1 MPELPD
7 LLHIQRHLQRHILN
21 RRITHV
27 TLRQPVVLR
36 NAVGDP
42 IEDALK
48 DFSISAVDVHGPFL
62 RFAFGSALELIFNL
76 MLAGRIQHQQKQEHP
91 LGHQCLSL
99 RLDDGSYLNFADE
112 QKMMKIYLVHPGS
125 YSVIPGY
132 TTLGIDIRSPVFTEQ
147 AFRELAVHHVRKQ
160 VRVFLNT
167 NTIFNSIGNA
177 YADEILFEAR
187 LHPKTL
193 VASLSDE
200 DLGRLFLAIA
210 TVMEWGIARVA
221 AAGEPIHVKV
231 REHMKVRNRLGLP
244 CPRCS
249 TKIRREG
256 VRGYDVFFCPQCQPP
271 RRKTFIDWQKIPPTD
286 H

>member
-7 LLHIQRHLQRHILN
+7 LLYIQRHLQRHVLN

-27 TLRQPVVLR
+27 TLRQSVVLR
-36 NAVGDP
+36 NDVGDP
-42 IEDALK
+42 LEEALK
-48 DFSISAVDVHGPFL
+48 DFSITAVDVHGPFL
-62 RFAFGSALELIFNL
+62 RFAFGGALELILHL

-112 QKMMKIYLVHPGS
+112 QKMMKVYLVHPGS

-132 TTLGIDIRSPVFTEQ
+132 TTLGTDIRSPAFTLQ
-147 AFRELAVHHVRKQ
+147 RFLDLAAQHTRKQ

-167 NTIFNSIGNA
+167 HTVLDSIGNA

-187 LHPKTL
+187 LHPKTI
-193 VASLSDE
+193 VASLSGE
-200 DLGRLFLAIA
+200 DLAALYQAVI
-210 TVMEWGIARVA
+210 TVIEWGISRVA

-244 CPRCS
+244 CPRCG

-256 VRGYDVFFCPQCQPP
+256 VRGYDVFFCPRCQPSQ
-271 RRKTFIDWQKIPPTD
+271 RKTFIDWQKIPPAD

>member
-7 LLHIQRHLQRHILN
+7 LLYIQRRLQRHILN

-36 NAVGDP
+36 DDVGDP
-42 IEDALK
+42 IEEALK
-48 DFSISAVDVHGPFL
+48 DFSVTAVDVHGPFL
-62 RFAFGSALELIFNL
+62 RFAFGGALELILNL

-125 YSVIPGY
+125 YSAIPGY
-132 TTLGIDIRSPVFTEQ
+132 TTLGTDIRSPAFTEQ
-147 AFRELAVHHVRKQ
+147 RFRDLAAQHTRKQ

-167 NTIFNSIGNA
+167 HTILNSIGNA

-187 LHPKTL
+187 LHPKTN
-193 VASLSDE
+193 VASLSGE
-200 DLGRLFLAIA
+200 DLGTLYHAIT
-210 TVMEWGIARVA
+210 TVIEWGISRVA

-256 VRGYDVFFCPQCQPP
+256 VRGYDVFFCPRCQPS
-271 RRKTFIDWQKIPPTD
+271 RRKTFIDWQKIPPAS